1 MMPTLSWAA
10 KWSVTP
16 ALTLSETYANNVNIG
31 GTGNEQGEFI
41 TQINPAISLNGTGR
55 RLQLDLNYNMQNV
68 LYAKN
73 DSRNTTFHQLRAHAL
88 ATLVE
93 DALFV
98 DTSASI
104 NQQAIS
110 LREAAPV
117 DNLTLSNNRTD
128 AITFHISPYL
138 RHAFGDVATTEL
150 RYGYDKTHYEATGF
164 GSESNTYSARITS
177 GATFKTF
184 PWGLGYKQQETPAS
198 KQVASHLKFET
209 YTADLR
215 YVASRKLI
223 FTTSGGYENNEYGTS
238 QLQRKPSGAFWN
250 AGLIWSPSSR
260 TSLQASYGKRFFG
273 NNYALDAKHVT
284 RRSTWNLSYTENVT
298 TINMLRPESRIFMIS
313 DGAGGVFVDPQ
324 TGLPVLVAF
333 LIPTLTNDV
342 YISKHLQAA
351 IGYKLKRNDFNFSL
365 FNESRLFEGSGELQ
379 RLQGA
384 NASWAL
390 QLAPHSNLSINSG
403 SQNIKYSLDNQA
415 DDFWNVGMTLNHD
428 IQHDVKG
435 AIEFRHAVRSSSRFI
450 NESSENRVVARL
462 TVTF

>member
-1 MMPTLSWAA
+1 MPALSWAA
-10 KWSVTP
+10 EWSVSP
-16 ALTLSETYANNVNIG
+16 SLTLSETYTNNVNIG
-31 GTGNEQGEFI
+31 GTGNEQSEFI

-55 RLQLDLNYNMQNV
+55 RLRLDLSYNMQNV

-93 DALFV
+93 DTLFV

-104 NQQAIS
+104 GQQAIS
-110 LREAAPV
+110 LRESAPV

-164 GSESNTYSARITS
+164 GSESNAYSARITS

-184 PWGLGYKQQETPAS
+184 PWGLGYSQQDIPAS
-198 KQVASHLKFET
+198 KQVASSIKYET

-238 QLQRKPSGAFWN
+238 LQRKPSGAFWN
-250 AGLIWSPSSR
+250 AGLIWSPSGR

-273 NNYALDAKHVT
+273 NNYALNAKHAT
-284 RRSTWNLSYTENVT
+284 RRSTWNLSYTENIT
-298 TINMLRPESRIFMIS
+298 TINTLRPESRIFMIS
-313 DGAGGVFVDPQ
+313 DGAGGVFIDPQ
-324 TGLPVLVAF
+324 TGLPILVS
-333 LIPTLTNDV
+333 LIIPTLTNDV
-342 YISKHLQAA
+342 YISKRWQIAM
-351 IGYKLKRNDFNFSL
+351 GYKLKRNDFNFSL
-365 FNESRLFEGSGELQ
+365 FNERRLFGGSGELQ
-379 RLQGA
+379 RVQGA
-384 NASWAL
+384 NVSWGL

-415 DDFWNVGMTLNHD
+415 DDFWHIGMTLSHA

-435 AIEFRHAVRSSSRFI
+435 AIEFRHAVRNSNNSI
-450 NESSENRVVARL
+450 NESTENRIVARL